1 MCFKQT
7 MTNNTNTKTT
17 RSAFISEASKQPSAQ
32 KLIKALSYIRYTL
45 V

>member
-1 MCFKQT
+1 